1 MKISLYWKALQL
13 LLEYEL
19 LILVVHNFFF
29 YIILYYIQYN
39 IYPNYEKIKILQ
51 PLNTWNESDYTE
63 ENIEN
68 SAVSISLV
76 KMTLTS

>member
-29 YIILYYIQYN
+29 YNIISKLQ
-39 IYPNYEKIKILQ
+39 KIKILQ

-68 SAVSISLV
+68 SAVSVSLV

>member
-1 MKISLYWKALQL
+1 MFLFISGWLKISLYWKALQL

-29 YIILYYIQYN
+29 YNIISKLQ
-39 IYPNYEKIKILQ
+39 KIKILQ

-68 SAVSISLV
+68 SAVSVSLV